1 MTDSLLS
8 STLMYFGMT
17 KNRARLEDRKNIG
30 GLHVAT
36 LENVPQFIIQ
46 FSELYYFRNTITFT
60 QAGFPL
66 LTLALIFD
74 TLAVVSARLVY
85 NQLYWDGKP
94 SKKNLEGKFVVREKR
109 DRLLILI
116 LGLVTLFPPVFM
128 ISMIDIKTLKYDQI
142 NPDLFA
148 EGMVPE
154 FDSNYGQHFS
164 FIALCVFIIFIL
176 HSWYKLKQAFN
187 MSKEQPLPEPDDQWR
202 KMYYHSYRAQVLLPS
217 PIDWYVNKD
226 PSKLRWTPM
235 DD

>member
-17 KNRARLEDRKNIG
+17 KNRARLEDRKKIG

-94 SKKNLEGKFVVREKR
+94 SKKDIKGKFVVREKR
-109 DRLLILI
+109 DKFII
-116 LGLVTLFPPVFM
+116 FVLGLLTLFPPIFM
-128 ISMIDIKTLKYDQI
+128 ISMINMKTLNYDEM

-148 EGMVPE
+148 EEMLPK
-154 FDSNYGQHFS
+154 FDPNYGQ
-164 FIALCVFIIFIL
+164 
-176 HSWYKLKQAFN
+176 
-187 MSKEQPLPEPDDQWR
+187 
-202 KMYYHSYRAQVLLPS
+202 
-217 PIDWYVNKD
+217 
-226 PSKLRWTPM
+226 
-235 DD
+235 